1 MSIERLKASQIS
13 MLDASN
19 LTYQVENIRVHDSG
33 KTESEELLAEV
44 NFRKEIP
51 SNLEYIDDFYDPSTG
66 TSGTAFKDKNTG
78 KVVVSYTGTNPDG
91 DFIKDGLT
99 DIYSIGR
106 GFGYHYDNA
115 YTFYEKMAEKYG
127 AENLILT
134 GHSLGGNVAQRVAL
148 KYNARMTIVYNPAPL
163 YVKLTS
169 LKDDERVVKNIQ
181 DIEKE
186 MESFTGRVL
195 RINTEGDLLQLSSL
209 AGGVYL
215 GEKITLENSGGH
227 GLDAIVNDPAQVAE
241 LERIL
246 AIEFGLSRVTDKKR
260 QFISSSREGISG
272 VTKSQWIYLDA
283 LQAQLLS
290 GEIVKANNVA
300 IESFKRSQT
309 KGSQKANEIYKELSM
324 VPANF
329 KLSAEEVKAVY
340 YEQGVHYDSIVGD
353 IEEFSNKKIQT
364 ALEIAE
370 SFDTLR
376 RLIDDGIAE
385 LVEKDQELS
394 SLFVE
399 G

>member
-1 MSIERLKASQIS
+1 MSLERLKASQIS
-13 MLDASN
+13 TLDASN
-19 LTYQVENIRVHDSG
+19 LTYQVENVRVH
-33 KTESEELLAEV
+33 ESEETEPKKLLAEV

-195 RINTEGDLLQLSSL
+195 RINTEGDFLQLSSL

-215 GEKITLENSGGH
+215 GKKITLENSGGH

-246 AIEFGLSRVTDKKR
+246 AIEFGMSRVTDKKR

>member
-13 MLDASN
+13 TLDASN

-260 QFISSSREGISG
+260 QFIS
-272 VTKSQWIYLDA
+272 WD
-283 LQAQLLS
+283 
-290 GEIVKANNVA
+290 
-300 IESFKRSQT
+300 
-309 KGSQKANEIYKELSM
+309 
-324 VPANF
+324 
-329 KLSAEEVKAVY
+329 
-340 YEQGVHYDSIVGD
+340 
-353 IEEFSNKKIQT
+353 
-364 ALEIAE
+364 
-370 SFDTLR
+370 
-376 RLIDDGIAE
+376 
-385 LVEKDQELS
+385 
-394 SLFVE
+394 
-399 G
+399 